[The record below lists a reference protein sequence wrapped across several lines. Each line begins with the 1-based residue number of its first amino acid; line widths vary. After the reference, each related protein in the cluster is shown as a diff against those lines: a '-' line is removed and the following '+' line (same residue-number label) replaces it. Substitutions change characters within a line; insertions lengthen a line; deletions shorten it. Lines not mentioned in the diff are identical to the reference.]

1 MNDADTNIASG
12 DDEETSF
19 HPIAGGGVLF
29 SARQGRLYA
38 LNPVASLTWL
48 CVKDGLPATE
58 CIAAISDAFNVHT
71 SSAAELFSAS
81 VELFQSSHLLWPT
94 EHQGACEFRIT
105 NACAAAVT

>member
-1 MNDADTNIASG
+1 M
-12 DDEETSF
+12 
-19 HPIAGGGVLF
+19 F

-48 CVKDGLPATE
+48 CVKDGLSATE

-71 SSAAELFSAS
+71 SSAAEWFSAS

-94 EHQGACEFRIT
+94 EHQGHVSSEST